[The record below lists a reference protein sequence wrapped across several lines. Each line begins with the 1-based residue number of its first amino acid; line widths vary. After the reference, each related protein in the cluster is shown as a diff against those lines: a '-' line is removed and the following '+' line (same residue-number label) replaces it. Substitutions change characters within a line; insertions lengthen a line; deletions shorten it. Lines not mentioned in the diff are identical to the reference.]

1 MQASKWSFA
10 LRLEYSADGYVR
22 LTFAQFCA
30 LAFSKRQ
37 TMEDEDLRQELIDQ
51 ELPVLRAG
59 YCNWLD
65 ESTPVQVSVGWA
77 WFCTDC
83 DAAQLLAPGGINSNV
98 MFVSLG
104 GHDLG
109 TALTDGLLKAWLS
122 GRTWQATPTFVGQQE
137 TARDKAWVH

>member
-30 LAFSKRQ
+30 LTFSKRQ
-37 TMEDEDLRQELIDQ
+37 TIEDEDLRQELLDQ
-51 ELPVLRAG
+51 DLPVLSAG

-77 WFCTDC
+77 WFCT
-83 DAAQLLAPGGINSNV
+83 ASNAPQLLAPGGINSNV
-98 MFVSLG
+98 MFISLG
-104 GHDLG
+104 GTDLG
-109 TALTDGLLKAWLS
+109 TVLTDGLLKAWLS
-122 GRTWQATPTFVGQQE
+122 ARNWQAPPTFLSQTE
-137 TARDKAWVH
+137 TNRDKAWVH

>member
-30 LAFSKRQ
+30 LTFSKRQ
-37 TMEDEDLRQELIDQ
+37 TIEDEDLRQELLDQ
-51 ELPVLRAG
+51 DLPVLSAG

-77 WFCTDC
+77 WFCT
-83 DAAQLLAPGGINSNV
+83 ASNAPQLLAPGGINSNV
-98 MFVSLG
+98 MFISLG
-104 GHDLG
+104 GTDLG
-109 TALTDGLLKAWLS
+109 TVLTDGLLKAWLS
-122 GRTWQATPTFVGQQE
+122 ARNWQAPPTFLSQAE
-137 TARDKAWVH
+137 TNRDKAWVH

>member
-30 LAFSKRQ
+30 LTFSKRQ
-37 TMEDEDLRQELIDQ
+37 TIEDEDLRQELLDQ
-51 ELPVLRAG
+51 DLPVLSAG

-77 WFCTDC
+77 WFCT
-83 DAAQLLAPGGINSNV
+83 ASNAPQLLAPGGINSNV
-98 MFVSLG
+98 MFTSLG
-104 GHDLG
+104 GNDLG

-122 GRTWQATPTFVGQQE
+122 ARNWQAPPTFLSQTE
-137 TARDKAWVH
+137 TNRDKAWVH